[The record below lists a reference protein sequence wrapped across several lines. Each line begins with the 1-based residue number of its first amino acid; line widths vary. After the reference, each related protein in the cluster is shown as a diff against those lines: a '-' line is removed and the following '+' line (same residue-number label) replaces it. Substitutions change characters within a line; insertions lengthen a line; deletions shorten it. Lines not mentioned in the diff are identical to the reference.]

1 METSS
6 AQAPGGRPSA
16 EADAASAGA
25 AGGPL
30 IAIRGLSKVYTTAG
44 GDEVLALEG
53 IDLDIRPGE
62 FLTVAGPSGC
72 GKSTLLKILA
82 GLLRPTSG
90 SVLLRGTPVTG
101 PRREIGVVFQS
112 PVLLPWR
119 TVLQNT
125 LLPAQVR
132 RAEMGAAEERARE
145 LLRMVGLAG
154 FENAYPRE
162 LSGGMEQRTAITRAL
177 LTDPE
182 ILLMDEPFGAL
193 DAMTREAMNL
203 ELRRIWRESG
213 KTVFFITHSI
223 PEAVFLADR
232 VLILSPRPGRV
243 VKILEVDLPSDR
255 DLDLMGTDRFGAH
268 TRQLRALF
276 GTKGGIG

>member
-1 METSS
+1 MT
-6 AQAPGGRPSA
+6 
-16 EADAASAGA
+16 
-25 AGGPL
+25 
-30 IAIRGLSKVYTTAG
+30 
-44 GDEVLALEG
+44 
-53 IDLDIRPGE
+53 
-62 FLTVAGPSGC
+62 
-72 GKSTLLKILA
+72 
-82 GLLRPTSG
+82 
-90 SVLLRGTPVTG
+90 LRGAPVTG
-101 PRREIGVVFQS
+101 PRKEIGVVFQN

-132 RAEMGAAEERARE
+132 GTDLRAAQRRARD

-162 LSGGMEQRTAITRAL
+162 LSGGMEQRAAITRAL

-193 DAMTREAMNL
+193 DAMTRESMNL

-223 PEAVFLADR
+223 PEAVFLGER
-232 VLILSPRPGRV
+232 VLILSARPGRV
-243 VKILEVDLPSDR
+243 VEILEAVLPSDR
-255 DLDLMGTDRFGAH
+255 DLDLMGTDAFGAH
-268 TRQLRALF
+268 TRRIRALL
-276 GTKGGIG
+276 GTQRGIT